1 MKFRMF
7 IDAEGANPEDPPCD
21 VRSGN
26 RPRTTVVGGEHSHY
40 HGIHAPQADSKHHF
54 LSLWYRLL
62 RSIIF
67 VVEDKFF
74 SFFNLVKTMFKR
86 WALSCFVLFCLF
98 SLIRHSFHSFQLFC
112 FILFCLFSLIRH
124 SFHSLVRR
132 LCVVHFCV

>member
-1 MKFRMF
+1 MF

-26 RPRTTVVGGEHSHY
+26 PPRATVVGGEHSHY

-67 VVEDKFF
+67 VVEDKCFF
-74 SFFNLVKTMFKR
+74 FFFFFFNLVKTMFKR
-86 WALSCFVLFCLF
+86 WAFVLFY
-98 SLIRHSFHSFQLFC
+98 
-112 FILFCLFSLIRH
+112 FCLFVFFNS
-124 SFHSLVRR
+124 S
-132 LCVVHFCV
+132 

>member
-1 MKFRMF
+1 MF

-40 HGIHAPQADSKHHF
+40 DGIHAPQEDSKHHF

-67 VVEDKFF
+67 VVEDKYLFIFF
-74 SFFNLVKTMFKR
+74 QFSKDHVQTLGIVLF
-86 WALSCFVLFCLF
+86 CFVLFVF
-98 SLIRHSFHSFQLFC
+98 FNSS
-112 FILFCLFSLIRH
+112 
-124 SFHSLVRR
+124 
-132 LCVVHFCV
+132 

>member
-1 MKFRMF
+1 MF

-40 HGIHAPQADSKHHF
+40 HGIHAPQTDSKHHF

-67 VVEDKFF
+67 VVEDKCFF
-74 SFFNLVKTMFKR
+74 FLFLFFQFSKDHVQTLGI
-86 WALSCFVLFCLF
+86 CFVLFCF
-98 SLIRHSFHSFQLFC
+98 VC
-112 FILFCLFSLIRH
+112 FL
-124 SFHSLVRR
+124 
-132 LCVVHFCV
+132 

>member
-1 MKFRMF
+1 MALLVHCFHAKMKFRMF

-26 RPRTTVVGGEHSHY
+26 PPRATVVGGEHSHY

-74 SFFNLVKTMFKR
+74 FFQFSKDHVQTLGIVLF
-86 WALSCFVLFCLF
+86 CFVLFVF
-98 SLIRHSFHSFQLFC
+98 FNSS
-112 FILFCLFSLIRH
+112 
-124 SFHSLVRR
+124 
-132 LCVVHFCV
+132 

>member
-1 MKFRMF
+1 MALLIHCFHVKMKFRMF

-26 RPRTTVVGGEHSHY
+26 PPRATVVGGEHSHY

-67 VVEDKFF
+67 VVEDKCFF
-74 SFFNLVKTMFKR
+74 FFVFFFNLVKTMFKR
-86 WALSCFVLFCLF
+86 WAFVLFY
-98 SLIRHSFHSFQLFC
+98 
-112 FILFCLFSLIRH
+112 FCLFVFFNS
-124 SFHSLVRR
+124 S
-132 LCVVHFCV
+132 

>member
-1 MKFRMF
+1 MALLIHCFHVKMKFRMF

-26 RPRTTVVGGEHSHY
+26 RPRTTVVGSEHSHY
-40 HGIHAPQADSKHHF
+40 HGIHASQADSKHHF

-74 SFFNLVKTMFKR
+74 FFQFSKDHVQTLGI
-86 WALSCFVLFCLF
+86 CFVLFCLF
-98 SLIRHSFHSFQLFC
+98 SLIRHSFHS
-112 FILFCLFSLIRH
+112 
-124 SFHSLVRR
+124 LVGR